1 MKAEQFDAD
10 FDDGKDITASLDL
23 SAARRPAQEHRRVNL
38 DFPAWMVDSLDRE
51 AQRLGVTRQTIIMRW
66 LAERLDRSA
75 ATE

>member
-23 SAARRPAQEHRRVNL
+23 SAARRPAQEHGRVNL

-51 AQRLGVTRQTIIMRW
+51 AQRLGVTRQTIITRW
-66 LAERLDRSA
+66 LAERLDRAA

>member
-1 MKAEQFDAD
+1 MKAEQFDAA

-38 DFPAWMVDSLDRE
+38 AFPTWMVDSLDRE
-51 AQRLGVTRQTIIMRW
+51 AHRLGVTRQTIITRW

-75 ATE
+75 TTD